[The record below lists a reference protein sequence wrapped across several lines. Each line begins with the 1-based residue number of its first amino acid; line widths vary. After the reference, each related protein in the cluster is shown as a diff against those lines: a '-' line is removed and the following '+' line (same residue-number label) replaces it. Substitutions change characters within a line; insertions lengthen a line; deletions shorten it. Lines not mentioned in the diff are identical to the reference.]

1 MKIRTTALVSAL
13 CAASLPLLAPIVA
26 SGSSHREAPAL
37 TGLPKVDST
46 DFYIFNSYEANRA
59 EYVTLIANY
68 LPLQDPYGGPNYF
81 ALEQAAVYEIHVD
94 SDGDAVEDLTFQFR
108 FKNRLAENNTGKK
121 LMIGDQSV
129 AVPLKNIGPISAQ
142 DVSNLNFSESYT
154 LKLVRGDRRSGQPT
168 DVTRTGDGATELG
181 KPFDFIGTKT
191 FGSIAGYE
199 QYAKSFI
206 HEITVPG
213 CAKPGRVFVGQR
225 DESFVVNLGQVF
237 DLVNF
242 VPVDADVPRDQ
253 GGLPGGIGI
262 KQSPANDIISDA
274 NITTFA
280 LELPAAC
287 LTGNGNG
294 VIGGW
299 TSASLP
305 QGRVLNPTAS
315 FAKPDVQRGAWTQV
329 SRLSAPLVNEL
340 VIGMPDKD
348 LFSASEPNKDG
359 QFAKYVTN
367 PTLPALLDAL
377 FNKDVNNILQAN
389 PPIAN
394 LAPSNLPRMDLVT
407 AFLTGFK
414 GVNQQKIVTASEMM
428 RLNTGIA
435 AKPAAMQST
444 FGVAGNDL
452 AGFPNGRR
460 PGDDVVD
467 LALRVV
473 MGRLCHPVP
482 INGTLTD
489 LDLCDPGQAPLGKVA
504 FTDGAPISAAD
515 FDESF
520 PYLRTPIPGA
530 TN

>member
-13 CAASLPLLAPIVA
+13 CAASLPMLAPIVA
-26 SGSSHREAPAL
+26 SGSSHREAPNI

-46 DFYIFNSYEANRA
+46 DFYLFNSYEAGPQRIRHADCELPAAAGSVRRPELLRA
-59 EYVTLIANY
+59 RSRR
-68 LPLQDPYGGPNYF
+68 PL
-81 ALEQAAVYEIHVD
+81 YEIHVD

-142 DVSNLNFSESYT
+142 DVSNLNFNESYT
-154 LKLVRGDRRSGQPT
+154 LTLVRGDRRSGQSSP
-168 DVTRTGDGATELG
+168 VTRTGDGATEFG
-181 KPFDFIGTKT
+181 KPFDFVGTKT

-206 HEITVPG
+206 HEIAVPG

-242 VPVDADVPRDQ
+242 VPVDADVPPDQ

-262 KQSPANDIISDA
+262 KQDPKNDIISDA

-299 TSASLP
+299 TSASLR

-315 FAKPDVQRGAWTQV
+315 FAKPDVQR
-329 SRLSAPLVNEL
+329 RR
-340 VIGMPDKD
+340 
-348 LFSASEPNKDG
+348 
-359 QFAKYVTN
+359 
-367 PTLPALLDAL
+367 LDAG
-377 FNKDVNNILQAN
+377 
-389 PPIAN
+389 
-394 LAPSNLPRMDLVT
+394 LAPVD
-407 AFLTGFK
+407 
-414 GVNQQKIVTASEMM
+414 
-428 RLNTGIA
+428 A
-435 AKPAAMQST
+435 AGQR
-444 FGVAGNDL
+444 AGDRHARQGSL
-452 AGFPNGRR
+452 QRERAEGRR
-460 PGDDVVD
+460 PVRQVRDQSDVAGAAGRAVQQGSERHPR
-467 LALRVV
+467 RV
-473 MGRLCHPVP
+473 RR
-482 INGTLTD
+482 
-489 LDLCDPGQAPLGKVA
+489 
-504 FTDGAPISAAD
+504 S
-515 FDESF
+515 
-520 PYLRTPIPGA
+520 RTWRRPTCRA
-530 TN
+530 RTWSRRS